1 MKDALI
7 TLLETFK
14 YPVRLQGS
22 LSKDELYPESFF
34 TFWNDETSDQ
44 THYDNDAPFF
54 VWSFTIY
61 FYSTS
66 PALVNTILLQ
76 VRTLLKQNGWIVPGV
91 GYDVPSDEQTHT
103 GRAIEVMYIQGN
115 VPVVPSNEVV
125 SEETT
130 GIPTEE
136 NSNLGG

>member
-1 MKDALI
+1 MKQELI

-34 TFWNDETSDQ
+34 TFWNDETTDLS
-44 THYDNDAPFF
+44 HYDNDAIAF
-54 VWSFTIY
+54 VWNFTIY

-66 PALVNTILLQ
+66 PTLVNSVLIEAKN
-76 VRTLLKQNGWIVPGV
+76 LLKQNGWIVPGV

-103 GRAIEVMYIQGN
+103 GRAIEVMFIEK
-115 VPVVPSNEVV
+115 NEQ
-125 SEETT
+125 
-130 GIPTEE
+130 E
-136 NSNLGG
+136 NSDLGG